1 MKDIHKNPTLYY
13 ILVPIMVA
21 LWPLIIKGIYLPNTE
36 RSLNEEVN
44 NYKQA
49 RNNIAEILLLD
60 GGRLDFSDSKTGAS
74 EFDYVDAVDKVA
86 DLCKISP
93 AKYQLSSKPIISRDK
108 QKSQNCYVALTDV
121 NIATFA
127 KFLSTIQLRWA
138 RLECVDVRLTKKKGL
153 ADTWK
158 VDLNFKYHFK
168 TG

>member
-21 LWPLIIKGIYLPNTE
+21 LWPLIIKGIYLPNAE

-44 NYKQA
+44 NYKEA
-49 RNNIAEILLLD
+49 RSKVAEILLLD
-60 GGRLDFSDSKTGAS
+60 GDRLDFSDPNTGIS

-86 DLCKISP
+86 DLCKIPP
-93 AKYQLSSKPIISRDK
+93 AKYQLSSKPVISRDK

-138 RLECVDVRLTKKKGL
+138 RLECMDVRLTKKKGL
-153 ADTWK
+153 PDTWK
-158 VDLNFKYHFK
+158 VDLNFKYYY
-168 TG
+168 